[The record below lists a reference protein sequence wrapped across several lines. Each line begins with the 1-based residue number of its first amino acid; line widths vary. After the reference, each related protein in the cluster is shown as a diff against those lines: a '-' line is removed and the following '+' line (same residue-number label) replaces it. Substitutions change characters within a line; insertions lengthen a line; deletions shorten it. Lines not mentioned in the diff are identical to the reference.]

1 MTRDRLERRAWRL
14 SLFTV
19 LYNLLEGVVAVVAGA
34 GAGSAALVGFGADS
48 FVESLSGG
56 VMLWRFGRSHE
67 DTEGVERRA
76 ARLVGYTFFV
86 LAAYV
91 AYDAAR
97 SLLLGERP
105 EVSAVGI
112 GLAVLSLAVMPALYV
127 VKRRTADCLNSA
139 SFRADSKQTLACTML
154 SLALLAGLGVHAV
167 FGIWQ
172 ADAVIGLLIAG
183 VLVREGREAVREGRV
198 CAC

>member
-1 MTRDRLERRAWRL
+1 MTTQQLERRAWYL

-19 LYNLLEGVVAVVAGA
+19 VYNLAEGILAVLIGA

-56 VMLWRFGRSHE
+56 VMLWRFGRDHE
-67 DTEGVERRA
+67 DAERVERKA

-91 AYDAAR
+91 AYDAGR

-105 EVSAVGI
+105 DATWLGI
-112 GLAVLSLAVMPALYV
+112 ALAVVSLLVMPALYLA
-127 VKRRTADCLNSA
+127 KRRTADRLRSG
-139 SFRADSKQTLACTML
+139 SLRADSKQTLACTLL
-154 SLALLAGLGVHAV
+154 SAALLVGLGLNAA
-167 FGIWQ
+167 FGLWQ
-172 ADAVIGLLIAG
+172 ADSVLGLAIAAL
-183 VLVREGREAVREGRV
+183 LVREGRETLEEGRT

>member
-1 MTRDRLERRAWRL
+1 MTAKLERRAWYL

-19 LYNLLEGVVAVVAGA
+19 VYNLAEGAVAMLIGA

-67 DTEGVERRA
+67 DAERAERRA

-91 AYDAAR
+91 AFDAAR
-97 SLLLGERP
+97 SLVLGERP
-105 EVSAVGI
+105 EASWGGI
-112 GLAVLSLAVMPALYV
+112 ALAVLSLVVMPALYV
-127 VKRRTADCLNSA
+127 AKRRTADRLGSG
-139 SFRADSKQTLACTML
+139 SLRADSRQTLACTLL
-154 SLALLAGLGVHAV
+154 SAALLVGLGLNAA

-172 ADAVIGLLIAG
+172 ADPVLGLVIAG
-183 VLVREGREAVREGRV
+183 LLVREGREALAEGRL